1 MISTVIFEQHYKK
14 KIEDEEKKNKEERER
29 YSSTIY
35 LIEEDKNRIYK
46 EITNINFKSKDE
58 TNIHISEYWKFI
70 REIGDSYNQIKGIF
84 KKFDEK
90 LKDIRKGK
98 NKFKEIIIIQQ
109 NELKDEILIKIFDK
123 IKTLKL
129 PEYYL
134 PFIIFIPFSNDINE
148 NKTKIEKQLNNYKSI
163 NKKNIFCEQS
173 IEEIKKR
180 VCSCC
185 AYYNELG
192 DLFSIHKTYFAYIN
206 VFCVG
211 NTGAGKS
218 TFINLITK
226 SKRAKTGGNLKSC
239 TSNIN
244 HYQIENY
251 PIRLYDLPGVENQE
265 TLEMNL
271 SNIENLKDK
280 MKQLNERIHLILY
293 FIDGGAQV
301 KFNKFGYI
309 LINTI
314 CDADTKIFFI
324 ETHAKFNKDDENQ
337 KDNYIQN
344 SNQIRD
350 CISSII
356 DDENKIN
363 NLLPILDNKEIGN
376 FFSVNL
382 KETQI
387 YNSIIPIF
395 GVENLLKSICDI
407 FNTNKTLLEKLKKK
421 IEDYKIEDPFKNDEI
436 KNIIK
441 SNYFLKDFSNYE
453 LLVKRKEK
461 EAREMI
467 NRKIFQSMVLGIF
480 PIIDIIG
487 QNIIKYQ
494 IREELSIIYGFQ
506 AEIKSEKINN
516 KNNSNNNYLDGDI
529 FELNENERKQLEKE
543 ENDNN
548 GSIKGSILKLL
559 SRIGSLG
566 LNGWNFFYRTVV
578 TVGRG
583 VLGIT
588 FAGIGIVIGAGT
600 GAFMAY
606 MDGEELIPIYN
617 QQFMKHK
624 DKALIKYIDII
635 LEGFNFFNSFKL

>member
-46 EITNINFKSKDE
+46 EITNINVKSKDE

-70 REIGDSYNQIKGIF
+70 REIGDRYNQIEEIF
-84 KKFDEK
+84 KKFDKK
-90 LKDIRKGK
+90 LKEIKKGK

-109 NELKDEILIKIFDK
+109 NELKDEILIKIFDE
-123 IKTLKL
+123 IKKLKL

-271 SNIENLKDK
+271 SKIGNLKDT
-280 MKQLNERIHLILY
+280 MKKLNERIHLILY

-324 ETHAKFNKDDENQ
+324 ETHAKYNKDDENQ

-363 NLLPILDNKEIGN
+363 NLLPILDNEEIGN

-421 IEDYKIEDPFKNDEI
+421 
-436 KNIIK
+436 
-441 SNYFLKDFSNYE
+441 
-453 LLVKRKEK
+453 
-461 EAREMI
+461 
-467 NRKIFQSMVLGIF
+467 
-480 PIIDIIG
+480 
-487 QNIIKYQ
+487 
-494 IREELSIIYGFQ
+494 
-506 AEIKSEKINN
+506 
-516 KNNSNNNYLDGDI
+516 
-529 FELNENERKQLEKE
+529 
-543 ENDNN
+543 
-548 GSIKGSILKLL
+548 
-559 SRIGSLG
+559 
-566 LNGWNFFYRTVV
+566 
-578 TVGRG
+578 
-583 VLGIT
+583 
-588 FAGIGIVIGAGT
+588 
-600 GAFMAY
+600 
-606 MDGEELIPIYN
+606 
-617 QQFMKHK
+617 
-624 DKALIKYIDII
+624 
-635 LEGFNFFNSFKL
+635 

>member
-46 EITNINFKSKDE
+46 EITNINVKSKDE

-70 REIGDSYNQIKGIF
+70 REIGDSYNQIEEIF
-84 KKFDEK
+84 KKFDKK
-90 LKDIRKGK
+90 LKEIKKGK

-109 NELKDEILIKIFDK
+109 NELKDEILIKIFDE
-123 IKTLKL
+123 IKKLKL

-271 SNIENLKDK
+271 SKIGNLKDT
-280 MKQLNERIHLILY
+280 MKKLNERIHLILY

-324 ETHAKFNKDDENQ
+324 ETHAKYNKDDENQ

-344 SNQIRD
+344 SYEIRD

-559 SRIGSLG
+559 SRIGSLA
-566 LNGWNFFYRTVV
+566 LNGWNIFYRTVV

-635 LEGFNFFNSFKL
+635 LKGFNFFNSFKL

>member
-1 MISTVIFEQHYKK
+1 MNLS
-14 KIEDEEKKNKEERER
+14 KI
-29 YSSTIY
+29 
-35 LIEEDKNRIYK
+35 
-46 EITNINFKSKDE
+46 
-58 TNIHISEYWKFI
+58 
-70 REIGDSYNQIKGIF
+70 
-84 KKFDEK
+84 
-90 LKDIRKGK
+90 
-98 NKFKEIIIIQQ
+98 
-109 NELKDEILIKIFDK
+109 
-123 IKTLKL
+123 
-129 PEYYL
+129 
-134 PFIIFIPFSNDINE
+134 
-148 NKTKIEKQLNNYKSI
+148 
-163 NKKNIFCEQS
+163 
-173 IEEIKKR
+173 
-180 VCSCC
+180 
-185 AYYNELG
+185 
-192 DLFSIHKTYFAYIN
+192 
-206 VFCVG
+206 
-211 NTGAGKS
+211 
-218 TFINLITK
+218 
-226 SKRAKTGGNLKSC
+226 GNLKD
-239 TSNIN
+239 T
-244 HYQIENY
+244 
-251 PIRLYDLPGVENQE
+251 
-265 TLEMNL
+265 
-271 SNIENLKDK
+271 
-280 MKQLNERIHLILY
+280 MKKLNERIHLILY

-324 ETHAKFNKDDENQ
+324 ETHAKYNKDDENQ

-344 SNQIRD
+344 SYEIRD

-407 FNTNKTLLEKLKKK
+407 FNTNKILLEKLKKK

-559 SRIGSLG
+559 SRIGSLA
-566 LNGWNFFYRTVV
+566 LNGWNIFYRTVV